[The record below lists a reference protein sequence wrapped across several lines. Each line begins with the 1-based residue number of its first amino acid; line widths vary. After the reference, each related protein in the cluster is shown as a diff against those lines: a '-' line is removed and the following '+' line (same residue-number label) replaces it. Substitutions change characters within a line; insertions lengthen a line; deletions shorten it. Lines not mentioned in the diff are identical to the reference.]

1 METFV
6 GLDVSLGKPAF
17 ASSTR
22 TGREFSR
29 ERWRLS
35 RHLCPFDTQAS
46 AWRGAGWP

>member
-6 GLDVSLGKPAF
+6 GLDVSLGVTKPAF

-29 ERWRLS
+29 ERWRLN
-35 RHLCPFDTQAS
+35 RHLSPA
-46 AWRGAGWP
+46 